1 MPFAAGRNLGTAR
14 VSIQADHFVIKKA
27 MSDLMRFQSANSPT
41 EPVERRLRGVLPVSA
56 EQLVDRR
63 TIRAT
68 VFAVV
73 PEFKQV
79 RLQSSDGHHYA
90 ITAKTPGIDWK
101 SLREGQCVEC
111 IVTTTLLPRVL
122 EAHALG

>member
-1 MPFAAGRNLGTAR
+1 
-14 VSIQADHFVIKKA
+14 
-27 MSDLMRFQSANSPT
+27 MRFQSANSPT
-41 EPVERRLRGVLPVSA
+41 EPVGRRLRGVLPVTT
-56 EQLVDRR
+56 EQPVHSR

-79 RLQSSDGHHYA
+79 RLESNDGHRYA

-111 IVTTTLLPRVL
+111 IVTTTLLPHVL